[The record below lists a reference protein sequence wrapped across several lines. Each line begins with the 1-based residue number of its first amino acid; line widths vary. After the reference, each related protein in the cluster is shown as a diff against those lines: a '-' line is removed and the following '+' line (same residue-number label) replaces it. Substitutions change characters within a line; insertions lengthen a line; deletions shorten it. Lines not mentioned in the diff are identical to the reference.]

1 MNSKCADIVML
12 VDDNEIDVFINQKVI
27 ELDHFSEN
35 VITCYSGRE
44 ALDYLSKKESNELP
58 NVIFLDLNMP
68 VIDGF
73 EFLEAFAS
81 FPEEVRRKIT
91 IIVLTSSDND
101 YDKDRI
107 SSNDDVLLFQSKP
120 ITEEKLNN
128 IRKLLT

>member
-1 MNSKCADIVML
+1 ML